1 MLVNNNI
8 VIYWIHGE
16 SKNTD
21 VQMWALFSFFFPKLN
36 RWLLCGGAGVV
47 LYKSLK
53 QLTQQ
58 AAMAGMLTSEINV
71 IRQQRVVFPGILM
84 KHTVGDSLA

>member
-1 MLVNNNI
+1 M
-8 VIYWIHGE
+8 
-16 SKNTD
+16 
-21 VQMWALFSFFFPKLN
+21 
-36 RWLLCGGAGVV
+36 GGGVV